1 MIASGAGPGTRPVY
15 RGSDAIMQT
24 RTISTKWTEGQL
36 PTFWDRS
43 AIFFANLLALFFG
56 NETETQALR
65 DEVGEIDS
73 YGGPLIPLLHLLFRG
88 DTGGGTGGG
97 TGDNTLVLEHEP
109 DAPLCRYFQEE
120 LGLKLPRL
128 SALSHDSYVA
138 VGRSLA
144 QGDAAGADRL
154 LSGLAKHGAPWIDG
168 FVTDDTLLRIA
179 SHLGKRTI
187 ATSEGSRK
195 GNNKFLLHTFLESA
209 GLPIVDTFT
218 AASPADVP
226 EATRKLAELGYHD
239 AVLKSQIGASGIG
252 LIKLKD
258 IASGV
263 SLEQIP
269 EHMFFEGP
277 CMVQGWL
284 APGVKGVTK
293 MLSPSVQ
300 LFLNEDAVFMYDMTE
315 QILSQD
321 SVHEGNVSPPPYL
334 GEFPGL
340 REEMLRQAG
349 EAGQWLHAQG
359 YRGTASADLLLVER
373 EGKSMPEAYICEINA
388 RVTGATY
395 PSVLARHFTPNGA
408 WLLRNIRLKEPASGE
423 RSLAKFRDPHHLY
436 LPGRHVGVLPIN
448 FNFGADGLIHK
459 GQFLC
464 LAPTPQHCHELLELA
479 KMNLRMEWKYE
490 RD

>member
-1 MIASGAGPGTRPVY
+1 MPTPQRIVFAAAFAMAFADPGAC
-15 RGSDAIMQT
+15 QT
-24 RTISTKWTEGQL
+24 RTAPGARPVRVYVLLGQSNMVGFGRIDGADQEG
-36 PTFWDRS
+36 T
-43 AIFFANLLALFFG
+43 
-56 NETETQALR
+56 
-65 DEVGEIDS
+65 
-73 YGGPLIPLLHLLFRG
+73 
-88 DTGGGTGGG
+88 
-97 TGDNTLVLEHEP
+97 LEH
-109 DAPLCRYFQEE
+109 LCRRQ
-120 LGLKLPRL
+120 
-128 SALSHDSYVA
+128 
-138 VGRSLA
+138 GRYP
-144 QGDAAGADRL
+144 G
-154 LSGLAKHGAPWIDG
+154 
-168 FVTDDTLLRIA
+168 LLR
-179 SHLGKRTI
+179 
-187 ATSEGSRK
+187 EDGSWAVR
-195 GNNKFLLHTFLESA
+195 
-209 GLPIVDTFT
+209 D
-218 AASPADVP
+218 DVWCVK
-226 EATRKLAELGYHD
+226 TTVGQK
-239 AVLKSQIGASGIG
+239 
-252 LIKLKD
+252 
-258 IASGV
+258 
-263 SLEQIP
+263 
-269 EHMFFEGP
+269 
-277 CMVQGWL
+277 QGWL

-423 RSLAKFRDPHHLY
+423 RLLAKFRDPHHLY